1 MTQGIVLGVL
11 FGMGIMLLLR
21 GLRPPQSSLAEQLT
35 DFADHNV
42 PEVEF
47 TESFNSLREELAVK
61 LLTAVKGE
69 TIDDLRADVAVAGVE
84 LEALAVDKLNAAAG
98 GALLLAVLAVGL
110 GFVSGLLTIVLIGVA
125 GGGIAFMIPSA
136 DLKKKATQ
144 RRVEFEETL
153 NAFVSLVAVSMTG
166 GGGLATA
173 MADTASI
180 GSSWVF
186 DTLRTTIEEAVLHG
200 DSLWSAFDSLGRRLK
215 LVGLIEFAGALSL
228 AGNSGARVTDT
239 LLARAE
245 SGRKRELATL
255 LGEAE
260 KRSGS
265 MGVPIGLM
273 LLGWIGFL
281 VYPAIAGLTG

>member
-1 MTQGIVLGVL
+1 MMQGLVLGLL
-11 FGMGIMLLLR
+11 FGIGLIVLLR
-21 GLRPPQSSLAEQLT
+21 GLHPPKPTLADQLT
-35 DFADHNV
+35 DFADPRA
-42 PEVEF
+42 PEIEL
-47 TESFNSLREELAVK
+47 TESFNSVREELAVK
-61 LLTAVKGE
+61 VLTALKGE
-69 TIDDLRADVAVAGVE
+69 TIDDLRADVAVSGIE
-84 LEALAVDKLNAAAG
+84 FEALAVDKLNAGAG
-98 GALLLAVLAVGL
+98 GATLVAALVTGLGIVSGFLTIILLALVG
-110 GFVSGLLTIVLIGVA
+110 GAIGY
-125 GGGIAFMIPSA
+125 IIPSA
-136 DLKKKATQ
+136 DLKAKATK
-144 RRVEFEETL
+144 RRIEFEETL

-173 MADTASI
+173 MSDTASV

-200 DSLWSAFDSLGRRLK
+200 DSLWSAFDTLGRRLK

-245 SGRKRELATL
+245 SGRKRELSTL

-281 VYPAIAGLTG
+281 VYPAISGLTG